1 VPEFKPFVAAD
12 STEREFTLKAVLA
25 GIIMAAIFGAANAY
39 LGMKAGQTV
48 AATIPAAV
56 IAIALFRLPFFRGG
70 VLEQNLTRTAASVG
84 EALVAGAIFTIP
96 AFMMVNVGGHR
107 IWTDLRGHFWAGT
120 LILLAGGLLGVFFII
135 ILRRPLCVESDLPFP
150 ESTASAEIV
159 KAGQHGSTDAPKY
172 IFGAMGLGAVLQL
185 LKDDKGFQLFLDS
198 VSFFRA
204 FPKSVVQYFGYQKEL
219 LGKVNY
225 AGGVAFATPSAS
237 PALIGIGYIIGPSL
251 AAINFSGGVIAWLV
265 LIPLI
270 LFIDPEL
277 PSRVGN
283 TTAGGIAP
291 WDLVSYTVWYNVV
304 RPIAVGAMLV
314 GAAYTLYS
322 MRESIWRSIK
332 GALQASEAA
341 GEGGVQRTRLDID
354 IPIKWIILSIA
365 GLLVPITIIYF
376 YFAHGW
382 GAALVAAVVMTV
394 TGFFLSAVGGYLVG
408 LVGSSNQPVSGLTLA
423 ALVVAAIMM
432 VAIGVKGLGGV
443 AAVLGVA
450 SVVCCACCVSGS
462 LIQDLKAGYLLG
474 GTPWKMEVV
483 EVLSVTAVSFFL
495 LLPIIA
501 LHEANLASGG
511 IGGRELPAPQAGLMA
526 QLSQGIVGGQMAWGL
541 LVVGCLFG
549 VSLVMIDAPS
559 PMLIAVGMYLP
570 LETTG
575 AIFVGGV
582 MKWIADRWA
591 ARRKLAGEEKSKF
604 EERGTLLASGFIAG
618 EAITGILLATLF
630 LTGVKSITHVFT
642 GQDVFP
648 FVERWGGWISLAAF
662 AIIAYVL
669 IRVPLSS
676 VASSHREIVRSG
688 DPEIG

>member
-1 VPEFKPFVAAD
+1 MPDFKPYVPSD

-25 GIIMAAIFGAANAY
+25 GIVMAAVFGAANAY

-96 AFMMVNVGGHR
+96 AFMMVNVGGQR
-107 IWTDLRGHFWAGT
+107 LWTDLRSHFWTGT

-159 KAGQHGSTDAPKY
+159 KAGQQGSTDAPKY
-172 IFGAMGLGAVLQL
+172 IFGAMGVGALLQL
-185 LKDDKGFQLFLDS
+185 LKDEKGFQVFQDS
-198 VSFFRA
+198 VSFFWN
-204 FPKSVVQYFGYQKEL
+204 FPKSVVRYFGYQKEL
-219 LGKVNY
+219 LGEVSY
-225 AGGVAFATPSAS
+225 TGGVAYTTPSAS
-237 PALIGIGYIIGPSL
+237 PALIGIGYIIGPRL

-265 LIPLI
+265 LIPLV

-277 PSRVGN
+277 PHRVGA
-283 TTAGGIAP
+283 TTGGLAP

-314 GAAYTLYS
+314 GAVYTLYS
-322 MRESIWRSIK
+322 MRESILRSIK
-332 GALQASEAA
+332 GAFQASTAS
-341 GEGGVQRTRLDID
+341 GEGAAVRTRLDID
-354 IPIKWIILSIA
+354 IPIKWIILSIVA
-365 GLLVPITIIYF
+365 LVIPITIIYY
-376 YFAHGW
+376 YFAHSW
-382 GAALVAAVVMTV
+382 GAALVAAVVMTLS
-394 TGFFLSAVGGYLVG
+394 GFFLAAVGGYLVG

-423 ALVVAAIMM
+423 ALVIAAIMM

-483 EVLSVTAVSFFL
+483 EVLSVAAVSFFL

-501 LHEANLASGG
+501 LHEANLSSGG

-526 QLSQGIVGGQMAWGL
+526 QLAQGIVGGQMAWGL
-541 LVVGCLFG
+541 LLIGCLFG
-549 VSLVMIDAPS
+549 VSLVMIEAPS

-570 LETTG
+570 LETTS
-575 AIFVGGV
+575 AIFLGGAMRWV
-582 MKWIADRWA
+582 ADSWA
-591 ARRKLAGEEKSKF
+591 ARRCLSGDEKAKF

-618 EAITGILLATLF
+618 EAITGILLAALF

-642 GQDVFP
+642 GRDVLP

-662 AIIAYVL
+662 AIIAYML
-669 IRVPLSS
+669 IALPQKKRAKP
-676 VASSHREIVRSG
+676 
-688 DPEIG
+688 

>member
-1 VPEFKPFVAAD
+1 MAEFKPFVPED
-12 STEREFTLKAVLA
+12 STEPEFTLKAVLA

-96 AFMMVNVGGHR
+96 AFLMVNVGGQR
-107 IWTDLRGHFWAGT
+107 LWTDLRSHYWTGT
-120 LILLAGGLLGVFFII
+120 VILLAGGLLGVFFII

-159 KAGQHGSTDAPKY
+159 KAGQQGSTDAPKY
-172 IFGAMGLGAVLQL
+172 IFGAMGLGALLQL
-185 LKDDKGFQLFLDS
+185 FKDEKGFQLFQDS
-198 VSFFRA
+198 VSFFWR
-204 FPKSVVQYFGYQKEL
+204 FPKSVVRYFGYQKEL
-219 LGKVNY
+219 LGEVTY
-225 AGGVAFATPSAS
+225 TGGVACATPSAS
-237 PALIGIGYIIGPSL
+237 PALIGIGYIIGPRL

-277 PSRVGN
+277 PHRVGS
-283 TTAGGIAP
+283 TTGGVAP

-314 GAAYTLYS
+314 GAVYTLYS
-322 MRESIWRSIK
+322 MRESVLRSIK
-332 GALQASEAA
+332 GAFQASAA
-341 GEGGVQRTRLDID
+341 TGEGAAARTRLDTD

-365 GLLVPITIIYF
+365 ALMVPITIIYHS
-376 YFAHGW
+376 FAHSW
-382 GAALVAAVVMTV
+382 VAALVAAVVMTLS
-394 TGFFLSAVGGYLVG
+394 GFFLSAVGGYLVG

-423 ALVVAAIMM
+423 ALVIAALMM

-483 EVLSVTAVSFFL
+483 EILSVVAVSFFL

-511 IGGRELPAPQAGLMA
+511 IGGKLLPAPQAGLMA
-526 QLSQGIVGGQMAWGL
+526 QLAQGIVGGQMAWGL
-541 LVVGCLFG
+541 LLIGCLFG
-549 VSLVMIDAPS
+549 VSLVMIGAPS

-575 AIFVGGV
+575 AIFLGGV
-582 MKWIADRWA
+582 MKWIADQWA
-591 ARRKLAGEEKSKF
+591 ARRKLAGDEKAKF

-630 LTGVKSITHVFT
+630 LAGVKSITHVFT

-648 FVERWGGWISLAAF
+648 FVERWGGWISLFAF

-669 IRVPLSS
+669 IRIPIQKR
-676 VASSHREIVRSG
+676 AK
-688 DPEIG
+688 P